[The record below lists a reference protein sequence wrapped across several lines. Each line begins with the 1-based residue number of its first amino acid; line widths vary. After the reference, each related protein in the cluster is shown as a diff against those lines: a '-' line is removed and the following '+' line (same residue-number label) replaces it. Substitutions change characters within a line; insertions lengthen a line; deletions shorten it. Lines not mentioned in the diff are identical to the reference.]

1 MIVFCHNRT
10 SPQGLY
16 GVTDHEFGHTWF
28 PMLVGSNER
37 LYAWMDEGFN
47 TFMNYYNWKQQYP
60 DLPAGRANGEDY
72 VAYARSGHELPL
84 MTAPDRVPY
93 PQLHQVGYNKP
104 GFGLRL
110 LRERVLGPD
119 RFDPAFREYI
129 RRWAYK
135 HPTPADFF
143 RTIEDAAGED
153 LSWFWRGWFYTT
165 ATLDQAVDSV
175 VLSDTA
181 GVVSRIHLR
190 SVGAM
195 PMPVELAVTLS
206 GGKTSRIRLPVEIWY
221 QGNTYVAA
229 VPGDV
234 TAVRVDPDEALPDI
248 DRTNNSWAG
257 GQPPRSP

>member
-1 MIVFCHNRT
+1 MIVFCHDRT
-10 SPQGLY
+10 TARGLY

-60 DLPAGRANGEDY
+60 DVPTRRGSAESYL
-72 VAYARSGHELPL
+72 AYARSGHEQPI
-84 MTAPDRVPY
+84 MTPPDRVPY
-93 PQLHQVGYNKP
+93 EDLHEVSYNKP

-110 LRERVLGPD
+110 LRDHILGPD

-143 RTIEDAAGED
+143 RTIEDGAGED

-165 ATLDQAVDSV
+165 ATVDQAVDSV

-181 GVVSRIHLR
+181 GVVSRIHLQN
-190 SVGAM
+190 VGAM
-195 PMPVELAVTLS
+195 PMPVELAVTLR
-206 GGKTSRIRLPVEIWY
+206 GGKTLRIRLPVEVWY
-221 QGNTYVAA
+221 LGRTYVAA

-234 TAVRVDPDEALPDI
+234 TGVRVDPDEALPDL
-248 DRTNNSWAG
+248 DRSNNVWPRG
-257 GQPPRSP
+257 EPVRSP